1 MRAFFKCT
9 LIETQQKYNT
19 NKVQCVPKNVPL
31 NERLME
37 FHTKESSE
45 SYLRKQ
51 FNLTVDASYN

>member
-37 FHTKESSE
+37 FHTKECS
-45 SYLRKQ
+45 
-51 FNLTVDASYN
+51 